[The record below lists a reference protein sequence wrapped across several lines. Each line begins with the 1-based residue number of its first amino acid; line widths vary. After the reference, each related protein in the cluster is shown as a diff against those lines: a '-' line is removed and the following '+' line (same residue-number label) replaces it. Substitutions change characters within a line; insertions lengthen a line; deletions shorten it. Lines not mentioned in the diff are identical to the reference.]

1 MPLTEMAPSLPQAL
15 DTVVARGAANQRD
28 PGAAVLGPQ
37 RRGVDRRVVRRTTQ
51 AVQRPVGS
59 GVAAHREEPAKR
71 LFVMK
76 RGGRDRHVV
85 RAWA

>member
-1 MPLTEMAPSLPQAL
+1 MQLLQRGGRLLPLDGLRAL
-15 DTVVARGAANQRD
+15 AFGAVFVQHAF
-28 PGAAVLGPQ
+28 GGPFTWS
-37 RRGVDRRVVRRTTQ
+37 GVDLFFVLSGYLITRILL
-51 AVQRPVGS
+51 GS
-59 GVAAHREEPAKR
+59 MR